1 MLGAFFMCAWHTGPH
16 RRICN
21 PAGQQFTKQPHN
33 KALACIVE
41 KKVPR
46 DCKSRGAV
54 VRKFHRIAI
63 PAIQSHGCS
72 LKVAINK
79 KSPDVAVRA
88 CISLKKN

>member
-1 MLGAFFMCAWHTGPH
+1 MKPLTAMLGAFFICAWHAGPH

-21 PAGQQFTKQPHN
+21 PALKQFAHSE
-33 KALACIVE
+33 ACIVE
-41 KKVPR
+41 KNVPR

-72 LKVAINK
+72 LKSCHKQK
-79 KSPDVAVRA
+79 KP
-88 CISLKKN
+88 